1 MDGLTDLEQVIQE
14 LINPMGMMQRVVDQA
29 VALLGD
35 ADGAVVEMLDDGF
48 LTYACTAGS
57 LATFRGTRLRQE
69 DSLSGLAVTSNETL
83 LCNDSETD
91 ERVDRAACRHVGA
104 RSMICVPLGRH
115 PGLIG
120 VLKVT
125 SSRPNAFTS
134 TDVATLSSLAEF
146 ITAAIAGS
154 TEIANVTTRLL
165 SLATSTGM
173 PEGLGSAMAEDIGRI
188 SAELLEEP
196 PPGAPRDAE
205 AAPSDQTTSA
215 SQEHADDRISQ
226 FVANVL
232 MPGITGNVDTRR
244 RIERVLAGAELAMV
258 CQPIVDLVANEL
270 VGVEALSRFLGPP
283 DQPPDVWFAEAHDVG
298 LGVDLELTAM
308 RMALDLLEQ
317 LPEPYYLACNVGPA
331 AIASSEISTLLQDV
345 DTSRIVLE
353 LTEHVPVDDYPRLRE
368 ILLDLRS
375 RGVRLAIDDTG
386 AGFASLAH
394 ILKLAPDIIKLD
406 RDLTSG
412 IDIDPV
418 RRALAEALVSFST
431 DMGSR
436 VVAEGIETSDELE
449 TLRSRGIRYGQGYL
463 LGRPG
468 PVEALPAAGRIAAL
482 PHLAPTA

>member
-1 MDGLTDLEQVIQE
+1 
-14 LINPMGMMQRVVDQA
+14 MGMMQRVVDQA
-29 VALLGD
+29 VALLGE
-35 ADGAVVEMLDDGF
+35 ADGAVVEILDDAY

-57 LATFRGTRLRQE
+57 LATFTGTRLRPE
-69 DSLSGLAVTSNETL
+69 DSLSGLAVTSNKTL

-120 VLKVT
+120 ALKVT
-125 SSRPNAFTS
+125 SSRPAAFSS
-134 TDVATLSSLAEF
+134 TDVDTLSSLAEF

-173 PEGLGSAMAEDIGRI
+173 PQGFGSATAGHIGRI
-188 SAELLEEP
+188 SAELPEEVV
-196 PPGAPRDAE
+196 PPGQPGTEAGVGDQDAQ
-205 AAPSDQTTSA
+205 PSD
-215 SQEHADDRISQ
+215 ERADHRISQ

-244 RIERVLAGAELAMV
+244 RIERVLAGSELSIV
-258 CQPIVDLVANEL
+258 CQPIIDLVADEL
-270 VGVEALSRFLGPP
+270 VGAEALSRFPGPP
-283 DQPPDVWFAEAHDVG
+283 NQPPDIWFAEAHDVG
-298 LGVDLELTAM
+298 LGVELELAAV
-308 RMALDLLEQ
+308 RMALEVLDQ
-317 LPEPYYLACNVGPA
+317 LPEQCYLACNVGPA
-331 AIASSEISTLLQDV
+331 AIASSEISTLLEDV
-345 DTSRIVLE
+345 DPGRIVLE
-353 LTEHVPVDDYPRLRE
+353 LTEHVPVNDYPRLRD

-418 RRALAEALVSFST
+418 RRALAEALVSFSS

-449 TLRSRGIRYGQGYL
+449 TLRSRGIHYGQGYL

-468 PVEALPAAGRIAAL
+468 PVEALSAAGGPRVGSY
-482 PHLAPTA
+482 LAPAT